1 MTPVL
6 GIICEKKGI
15 RSVREL
21 SLAEYEEYRQA
32 TKRLNNFLK
41 DQELMVTVQRDYDE
55 YKNLLRPYAVEYS
68 KGVTPQLLPMGTL
81 PSEVNKYIK
90 NFLYSIRTFLDH
102 TETNLKRRYG
112 KNSERFNDFKKA
124 CSEAYDNNFSYKFI
138 YKLRNYVQ
146 HCGMPPSQ
154 LNFSKKI
161 IDRQAQKIGTAIQ
174 ISLDRDELLTK
185 YEWTTTVE
193 AELRQQPEK
202 IDIEHHMS
210 EMLRCL
216 HQINLKLI
224 KRDLQNIVLSAQRV
238 EQLILPLRSLIES
251 DQCTPIIF
259 HQVEKHSTG
268 VDLSFEHIPVEQ
280 LKLFN
285 DLHLGN

>member
-6 GIICEKKGI
+6 GIICEKKGL

-154 LNFSKKI
+154 LNFSRHYPK
-161 IDRQAQKIGTAIQ
+161 
-174 ISLDRDELLTK
+174 
-185 YEWTTTVE
+185 
-193 AELRQQPEK
+193 
-202 IDIEHHMS
+202 
-210 EMLRCL
+210 
-216 HQINLKLI
+216 
-224 KRDLQNIVLSAQRV
+224 
-238 EQLILPLRSLIES
+238 
-251 DQCTPIIF
+251 
-259 HQVEKHSTG
+259 
-268 VDLSFEHIPVEQ
+268 
-280 LKLFN
+280 
-285 DLHLGN
+285 